1 MNQIAEGKSIE
12 QCMEDVTVTLKEVM
26 DYAAKEITEQ
36 IDKVI
41 ENTVEYNYEKTEE
54 LRISG
59 SLSELKVRLNE
70 LHDLVPQIIE
80 QKFEKFSINKKENIS
95 WFKEIREY
103 ELKEKLFTLYKSII
117 GETGKIFREYG
128 YKDVSGESSKRHP
141 AFVYTQHGTTVT
153 EPEPKN
159 EDLLEAQRKWLDACK
174 IYVEVLEKMNREEA
188 ALGRKKAADLWSKA

>member
-12 QCMEDVTVTLKEVM
+12 QCMEDVTVTLKAVM

-70 LHDLVPQIIE
+70 LHDSVPQIIE
-80 QKFEKFSINKKENIS
+80 QQFEEFSINKKENIS

-141 AFVYTQHGTTVT
+141 AFVYTQHGTTVMG
-153 EPEPKN
+153 PEPKN

-174 IYVEVLEKMNREEA
+174 IYVEV
-188 ALGRKKAADLWSKA
+188 